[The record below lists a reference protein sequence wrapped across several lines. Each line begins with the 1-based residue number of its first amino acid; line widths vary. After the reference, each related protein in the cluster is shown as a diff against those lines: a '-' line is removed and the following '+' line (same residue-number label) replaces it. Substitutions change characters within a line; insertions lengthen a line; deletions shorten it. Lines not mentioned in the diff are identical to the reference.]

1 MLVLL
6 LIALPLVA
14 TGMTFAQAKKLM
26 YQIYEDN
33 PVTLYCGCTFKNKQ
47 VNWDS
52 CGYEVRKNL
61 TRARRVEAEHIVP
74 AAEFG
79 KSLQCWQEPICV
91 RRTGTK
97 YKGRACCE
105 KINPK
110 FRAMYTDLRNL
121 AVAIGEINGDRLD
134 YPFGI
139 ATGQGYGACE
149 MLIDRQLRI
158 AYPPERSRGLIA
170 RTYLYMQATYG
181 LALTPE
187 QQTLYQE
194 WDERYPKSDWEI
206 TRETKIAQLQAEPVH
221 LAGG

>member
-1 MLVLL
+1 
-6 LIALPLVA
+6 
-14 TGMTFAQAKKLM
+14 
-26 YQIYEDN
+26 
-33 PVTLYCGCTFKNKQ
+33 
-47 VNWDS
+47 
-52 CGYEVRKNL
+52 
-61 TRARRVEAEHIVP
+61 
-74 AAEFG
+74 
-79 KSLQCWQEPICV
+79 
-91 RRTGTK
+91 
-97 YKGRACCE
+97 
-105 KINPK
+105 
-110 FRAMYTDLRNL
+110 
-121 AVAIGEINGDRLD
+121 
-134 YPFGI
+134 
-139 ATGQGYGACE
+139 